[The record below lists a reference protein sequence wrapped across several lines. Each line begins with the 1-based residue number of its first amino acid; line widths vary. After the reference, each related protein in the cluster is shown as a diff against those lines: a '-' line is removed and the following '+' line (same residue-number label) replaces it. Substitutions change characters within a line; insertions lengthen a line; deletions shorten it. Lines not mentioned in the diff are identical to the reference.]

1 MKSINLTSETPL
13 SALIR
18 ETHHQELA
26 SLIEQWRPFLKGD
39 CANVDALKMNYFEF
53 DLDRFNIGTIYR
65 HLAQLIILDAVI
77 TSMSELAR
85 YIVGHSNLKTKWESV
100 YRQVNRYFHFFY

>member
-1 MKSINLTSETPL
+1 MKRINLTSETPL

-53 DLDRFNIGTIYR
+53 DLDRFNIGTVYR

-77 TSMSELAR
+77 PSVAVLIR
-85 YIVGHSNLKTKWESV
+85 YIVDHSNLKVKWKSV
-100 YRQVNRYFHFFY
+100 YRQINRYFHFFY

>member
-1 MKSINLTSETPL
+1 MKKIIITSETPL

-18 ETHHQELA
+18 EAHHQELA
-26 SLIEQWRPFLKGD
+26 TIIEKWRPFLKVD
-39 CANVDALKMNYFEF
+39 CSNVDVLKLSYFEF
-53 DLDRFNIGTIYR
+53 DFDRINIGTIYR

>member
-1 MKSINLTSETPL
+1 MKKIIITSETPL

-18 ETHHQELA
+18 EAHHQEMA
-26 SLIEQWRPFLKGD
+26 TIIEKWRPFLKVD
-39 CANVDALKMNYFEF
+39 CSNVDVLQLSYFEF
-53 DLDRFNIGTIYR
+53 DFDRFNTGTIYR

-100 YRQVNRYFHFFY
+100 YRQVNRYFHFCY